1 MSNPQLSRLRAL
13 APPPAQPTASRGDF
27 AEVEAELGAPL
38 PPDWKALI
46 EAYGYGTFVDFLH
59 LWSPFFAPCTM
70 ASQAR
75 ATLDADRQLARAWKK
90 AVPFALFPEPDGA
103 LPWANTDN
111 GDVLYWLTWGP
122 PDEWPVAVWS
132 PRGGERTDL
141 VEGGAVTFLVS
152 WLGGARACPL
162 FPPDRDYRSAEASPR
177 PCFDAWRER
186 THVSLV
192 LEAGEAGEAGAGAG
206 AGTYARRLE
215 ALVAGLGPVESRGAY
230 GDEDSEQRQVHLL
243 AADGAWRVTY
253 DTVYGHQVRLAAP
266 PAELDAARARIT
278 SIFEALGLR
287 VREG

>member
-122 PDEWPVAVWS
+122 PEEWPVAVWS

-141 VEGGAVTFLVS
+141 VEGGAVEFLVG
-152 WLGGARACPL
+152 WLGGARVCPL
-162 FPPDRDYRSAEASPR
+162 FPPDRDYRAPEARPR
-177 PCFDAWRER
+177 PCFDVWRER
-186 THVSLV
+186 THVSLA
-192 LEAGEAGEAGAGAG
+192 LEVAVGSAGGGAG

-266 PAELDAARARIT
+266 PAELAAARARIT
-278 SIFEALGLR
+278 SIFEGLGLR